1 MPWCPSIPFLAFLAH
16 LFSLQWDLCCVA
28 CMVLYSLY
36 LKTLVAPR
44 SYPCIIFIQFKVI
57 QVCSLYSTQP
67 FLFGSSGSR
76 PMHQVTIRGSCTQNI
91 FYFTLMLKMHKGK
104 KTKFICPCLACLPIE
119 VPKTHRYVGSKA
131 PPFLLNYCTLQI
143 CSQSPGRDNIVTPW
157 VVLSLTNLEHVQ
169 GSWSCNGQTECWQGK
184 HQ

>member
-1 MPWCPSIPFLAFLAH
+1 
-16 LFSLQWDLCCVA
+16 
-28 CMVLYSLY
+28 MVLYSLY

-131 PPFLLNYCTLQI
+131 PPLPPKLLYSTHLQPVARSRQHCYPVGSFVLDQSRTCTRLM
-143 CSQSPGRDNIVTPW
+143 VM
-157 VVLSLTNLEHVQ
+157 
-169 GSWSCNGQTECWQGK
+169 
-184 HQ
+184 